1 MTLEEKIKLQKIFSK
16 ICQHRDLKLSLVLQP
31 RPGYKKALI
40 KEGKLYLDE
49 DLDLSH
55 ALFHLLYHI
64 RREEQRSHPQK
75 FSPTLVESLDYHIK
89 GNEFWGPSGL
99 EKLNLSAEEWIKLEF
114 NFPYEKEAR
123 SFAMEVL
130 AQSLSSK
137 ELENIRRYYFPYSKS
152 LS

>member
-1 MTLEEKIKLQKIFSK
+1 MTLAEKIKLQKIFSK
-16 ICQHRDLKLSLVLQP
+16 ICMHRDVRLSLVLEH

-40 KEGKLYLDE
+40 KEGSLYLDE
-49 DLDLSH
+49 GLNLSH
-55 ALFHLLYHI
+55 ALFHLLYHV

-75 FSPTLVESLDYHIK
+75 FSPALVESLDYRIK
-89 GNEFWGPSGL
+89 GNDFQGPHGL
-99 EKLNLSAEEWIKLEF
+99 EKLKLSPEEWIKLEF
-114 NFPYEKEAR
+114 NFPYEKDAR

-130 AQSLSSK
+130 AQRLSSE